1 MSNISFISYR
11 EIIVKIL
18 HISVHLLCFQ
28 VIETMLELW
37 RWSSICGK
45 EPSTWC
51 EQTIVQ
57 RSSNYS
63 QTERLNVSMTFTSN
77 GKLEF
82 VPRDQVP
89 LYLSLLFFIST
100 QKYVV
105 PRNFLSIR
113 IFWAVFI
120 CSISIL
126 RNSQLQSDVCRLP
139 YTWSLNSLITQSKLK
154 RRQILCLTA
163 RLQLPKFI
171 RYSRKANFRQ
181 NFRLPASG

>member
-1 MSNISFISYR
+1 MSNISFVSYR

-28 VIETMLELW
+28 VIVTMLELW

-63 QTERLNVSMTFTSN
+63 QTERLHVSMTFTSN

-89 LYLSLLFFIST
+89 LYLSFTVLYFYTKICSST
-100 QKYVV
+100 
-105 PRNFLSIR
+105 NFLSIR

-120 CSISIL
+120 CSFSIL
-126 RNSQLQSDVCRLP
+126 RNSQLQSDVCRLT

-163 RLQLPKFI
+163 KSQLPKFI
-171 RYSRKANFRQ
+171 RYSRKADFRQ
-181 NFRLPASG
+181 NFRLPPSS

>member
-18 HISVHLLCFQ
+18 HISMHLLCFQ

-63 QTERLNVSMTFTSN
+63 QTERLHVSMTAN
-77 GKLEF
+77 
-82 VPRDQVP
+82 VN
-89 LYLSLLFFIST
+89 LYHVTKFPYTCRLLFFIST

-120 CSISIL
+120 CSFSIL

-154 RRQILCLTA
+154 CRLILCLTA
-163 RLQLPKFI
+163 KLQLPKFI

-181 NFRLPASG
+181 NFRLPPSS

>member
-45 EPSTWC
+45 EPSTWWP
-51 EQTIVQ
+51 QTIVQ

-63 QTERLNVSMTFTSN
+63 QIERLHVSMTFTSN

-82 VPRDQVP
+82 VPRDQVL
-89 LYLSLLFFIST
+89 LYLSFTVHYFYTKICSST
-100 QKYVV
+100 QFLIDK
-105 PRNFLSIR
+105 NFLSC
-113 IFWAVFI
+113 FYLLNFYFEKFST
-120 CSISIL
+120 SIW
-126 RNSQLQSDVCRLP
+126 RLP
-139 YTWSLNSLITQSKLK
+139 FAVYVKLK
-154 RRQILCLTA
+154 LSNNSVQAET
-163 RLQLPKFI
+163 
-171 RYSRKANFRQ
+171 SANIVP
-181 NFRLPASG
+181 NC

>member
-63 QTERLNVSMTFTSN
+63 QTERLHASMTFTSN

-89 LYLSLLFFIST
+89 LYLSFTVLYFYTKICSST
-100 QKYVV
+100 QFLIDK
-105 PRNFLSIR
+105 NFLSCFYLL
-113 IFWAVFI
+113 IFYLEKFST
-120 CSISIL
+120 SIW
-126 RNSQLQSDVCRLP
+126 RLP
-139 YTWSLNSLITQSKLK
+139 FAVYVKLK
-154 RRQILCLTA
+154 LSNNSVQAET
-163 RLQLPKFI
+163 
-171 RYSRKANFRQ
+171 SANIVHDC
-181 NFRLPASG
+181 

>member
-45 EPSTWC
+45 KPSTWC

-63 QTERLNVSMTFTSN
+63 QTERLHVSMTFTSN
-77 GKLEF
+77 AN
-82 VPRDQVP
+82 
-89 LYLSLLFFIST
+89 LYHVTKFPYTCRLPFFIST
-100 QKYVV
+100 QFLIEFFEL
-105 PRNFLSIR
+105 FLSAHFL
-113 IFWAVFI
+113 FWEILNFNLTFAVY
-120 CSISIL
+120 
-126 RNSQLQSDVCRLP
+126 V
-139 YTWSLNSLITQSKLK
+139 KLK
-154 RRQILCLTA
+154 LSNNSVQAETSANIV
-163 RLQLPKFI
+163 PKC
-171 RYSRKANFRQ
+171 
-181 NFRLPASG
+181 

>member
-28 VIETMLELW
+28 VIVTMLELW

-45 EPSTWC
+45 EPSTWWA
-51 EQTIVQ
+51 QTIVQ

-63 QTERLNVSMTFTSN
+63 QIESLHVSMTFTSN

-89 LYLSLLFFIST
+89 LYLSFTVHYFYTKICSST
-100 QKYVV
+100 QFLIDK
-105 PRNFLSIR
+105 NFLSCFYLL
-113 IFWAVFI
+113 IFYFEKFST
-120 CSISIL
+120 SI
-126 RNSQLQSDVCRLP
+126 CRLP

-171 RYSRKANFRQ
+171 RYSRKANFPQ
-181 NFRLPASG
+181 NFRLPPSS